1 MSIDYNLN
9 YSELIEAR
17 REELAAGGTGDGA
30 TGATGAT
37 GPAGSPGGATG
48 ATGATGLFVT
58 SANVS
63 VGNLFITLSD
73 ASIISAG
80 YVLGPLGPTGATGA
94 PGPTGERGATGIGGA
109 TGVAGS
115 PGGATGPTGATGATG
130 PQGLQGI
137 MGATGIRGATGSTGA
152 TGFGATGAT
161 GPAGAAGTGLPLTTL
176 HLKSS
181 DFLLHNTIIITSNFA
196 NRWPA
201 IGLLGTE
208 TKTVGCS
215 IPGYENVS
223 NGSSRVGYFSNV
235 EFLLGTNGVSGNR
248 NILLVAN
255 VLSQAPGI
263 SVNANDASVE
273 QVISIGDQYVPQ
285 KYTFTFDPNV
295 EYTPGDSIY
304 LSLTRYGANV
314 LDTNNDPVFVLGATI
329 NLRY

>member
-48 ATGATGLFVT
+48 ATGATGLFVV
-58 SANVS
+58 SANVTA
-63 VGNLFITLSD
+63 GNLFITLSD

-80 YVLGPLGPTGATGA
+80 RVSGPTGATGATGA

-137 MGATGIRGATGSTGA
+137 IGSTGIRGATGSTGA

-161 GPAGAAGTGLPLTTL
+161 GPRGEAALPLRQIR
-176 HLKSS
+176 LKAS

-201 IGLLGTE
+201 LGLLGTE
-208 TKTVGCS
+208 TKTVGCI
-215 IPGYENVS
+215 IPAFENVS
-223 NGSSRVGYFSNV
+223 NGSSTVGYFSNV
-235 EFLLGTNGVSGNR
+235 EFILGTNGVSSNR
-248 NILLVAN
+248 NMLLVAN
-255 VLSQAPGI
+255 VLSRSTGET
-263 SVNANDASVE
+263 VNTNDASVE
-273 QVISIGDQYVPQ
+273 KVIAIGDQHVPQ
-285 KYTFTFDPNV
+285 TYSFDFDPNV
-295 EYTPGDSIY
+295 TYTPGNVIY
-304 LSLTRYGANV
+304 LSLTRYGANT
-314 LDTNNDPVFVLGATI
+314 LDTNNDAVFVLGATI